1 MIIGFKGL
9 KIAKV
14 LGSLAEEQLQVLK
27 KIIQDEVSAEN
38 SKITELTEE
47 KKEADEIKEDNGETD
62 TTQKPNESSINVL
75 KNWPEWCLVYYWCR
89 KILI

>member
-47 KKEADEIKEDNGETD
+47 KEADEIKEDNGETD
-62 TTQKPNESSINVL
+62 TTQNQTSHL
-75 KNWPEWCLVYYWCR
+75 
-89 KILI
+89 